1 LTLEVIM
8 ARARLVVELGMGV
21 DVHGQDYTK
30 AARRAVEDAIHR
42 SSLLYLADALQAGS
56 RPKVYIDVTITSP
69 KPEAVDGQ
77 AVLQALPFGE
87 KSIKIVA
94 GGMEV
99 EETEPDRIIISN
111 AAVLVTVES

>member
-1 LTLEVIM
+1 M
-8 ARARLVVELGMGV
+8 ARARLIVELGMGV

-42 SSLLYLADALQAGS
+42 SSLLYLADAAQAGS
-56 RPKVYIDVTITSP
+56 LPKVYIDVTIASP
-69 KPEAVDGQ
+69 KPEAVNGE

-94 GGMEV
+94 GGMDV
-99 EETEPDRIIISN
+99 AQTEPDNIIISN
-111 AAVLVTVES
+111 AAVLVTMESR